1 LSIESVRHAQSVI
14 SFFSIDRHMRM
25 LMMYESLSLQL
36 EGSLRD
42 EQIAICDQPRVIML
56 KNQMVLSGRAA

>member
-1 LSIESVRHAQSVI
+1 
-14 SFFSIDRHMRM
+14 
-25 LMMYESLSLQL
+25 MMYESMSLQL

-56 KNQMVLSGRAA
+56 KNQMVVSGRAV